1 MIRKKVTWTVLLKG
15 KSAANH
21 ATILI
26 WVADERYAT
35 SSTSFRLYIAKVDGE
50 AWPTNHAVSESRS
63 FDH

>member
-1 MIRKKVTWTVLLKG
+1 MLLKG

-35 SSTSFRLYIAKVDGE
+35 SGTSFRLYIAKVDGE